1 MLAMNNSLAA
11 TPRQPPPVP
20 EVVPVDRSAVPA
32 VPAVGTG
39 SSGPSGADDRIVPA
53 SPRRPRTAASPLV
66 LILAGGI
73 IALLLGSR
81 PLLGWIE
88 ALPNPGALQPAA
100 VFWHDA
106 MARLGLT
113 TMDNALRRFI
123 RAFEA
128 QRFGAPADRQR

>member
-1 MLAMNNSLAA
+1 MAPMDNSLIA
-11 TPRQPPPVP
+11 TPRQPPFAEGVP
-20 EVVPVDRSAVPA
+20 FDRSAVPA
-32 VPAVGTG
+32 LDP
-39 SSGPSGADDRIVPA
+39 GPSSPRGADDRIVPA
-53 SPRRPRTAASPLV
+53 SPRRPRTAVSPVV

-73 IALLLGSR
+73 VALLLGSR

-88 ALPNPGALQPAA
+88 SLPNPGALQPAA

-113 TMDNALRRFI
+113 TMDSALRRFI

-128 QRFGAPADRQR
+128 ERFGAPADQQR

>member
-11 TPRQPPPVP
+11 TPRQPPKVP

-32 VPAVGTG
+32 VGTG
-39 SSGPSGADDRIVPA
+39 PSGPSGADDRIVPA
-53 SPRRPRTAASPLV
+53 SARRPRTAASPLV